1 MKLIDTPN
9 PNAKKIETKLTSSTT
24 NTSMEQEELLNE
36 LENIDGVS
44 SVFFG
49 PGFITIT
56 KSENIDWDAINQD
69 IVEMLFY
76 HQLYA

>member
-9 PNAKKIETKLTSSTT
+9 PNAKKIESELTSHLKDDSL
-24 NTSMEQEELLNE
+24 EQEELLSQ
-36 LENIDGVS
+36 LKSVKGVS

-56 KSENIDWDAINQD
+56 KDEKTDWDKINQD
-69 IVEMLFY
+69 IIDIFDKL
-76 HQLYA
+76 

>member
-24 NTSMEQEELLNE
+24 NTSLEQEELLNE

-44 SVFFG
+44 SVFLG

-56 KSENIDWDAINQD
+56 KSENIDWEAINQD
-69 IVEMLFY
+69 IVDIFDKL
-76 HQLYA
+76 

>member
-9 PNAKKIETKLTSSTT
+9 PNAKKIETNLTSSTT

-44 SVFFG
+44 SVFLG

-69 IVEMLFY
+69 IVDIFDKL
-76 HQLYA
+76 

>member
-9 PNAKKIETKLTSSTT
+9 PNAKKIETKLTSSIA

-56 KSENIDWDAINQD
+56 KSENIDWNAINQD
-69 IVEMLFY
+69 IVDIFDKL
-76 HQLYA
+76 

>member
-24 NTSMEQEELLNE
+24 NTSLEQEELLNE

-44 SVFFG
+44 SVFLG

-69 IVEMLFY
+69 IVDIFDKL
-76 HQLYA
+76 

>member
-44 SVFFG
+44 SVFLG

-56 KSENIDWDAINQD
+56 KSENIDWDEINQD
-69 IVEMLFY
+69 IVDIFDKL
-76 HQLYA
+76 

>member
-9 PNAKKIETKLTSSTT
+9 PNAKKIVTDLYEPSISKD
-24 NTSMEQEELLNE
+24 LNE
-36 LENIDGVS
+36 IEGVS

-56 KSENIDWDAINQD
+56 KEANTEWESINQD
-69 IVEMLFY
+69 IINIFDKL
-76 HQLYA
+76 

>member
-44 SVFFG
+44 SVFLG

-56 KSENIDWDAINQD
+56 KSENIDWEAINQD
-69 IVEMLFY
+69 IIDIFDKL
-76 HQLYA
+76 

>member
-9 PNAKKIETKLTSSTT
+9 PNAKKIEIKLTSSTT

-44 SVFFG
+44 SVFLG

-56 KSENIDWDAINQD
+56 KSENIDWDEINQD
-69 IVEMLFY
+69 IVDIFDKL
-76 HQLYA
+76 

>member
-24 NTSMEQEELLNE
+24 NTSLEQEELLNE

-69 IVEMLFY
+69 IVDIFDKL
-76 HQLYA
+76 

>member
-24 NTSMEQEELLNE
+24 NTSIEQEELLNE

-44 SVFFG
+44 SVFLG

-69 IVEMLFY
+69 IVDIFDKL
-76 HQLYA
+76 

>member
-24 NTSMEQEELLNE
+24 NTTMEQEELLNE

-69 IVEMLFY
+69 IVDIFDKL
-76 HQLYA
+76 

>member
-44 SVFFG
+44 SVFL
-49 PGFITIT
+49 
-56 KSENIDWDAINQD
+56 DLD
-69 IVEMLFY
+69 L
-76 HQLYA
+76 